1 MRSDD
6 SGMSADKSDAVD
18 RILSEGALGM
28 SAAARLLG
36 TFREGRPT
44 HPSTVAR
51 WHRDGVT
58 LADGRVIRLEAI
70 RVNGRL
76 VTSRGAIVRFIAA
89 QQTQQIADV
98 AARPD
103 ASTKR
108 NGGTIADDQL
118 REMGC

>member
-1 MRSDD
+1 MITDD
-6 SGMSADKSDAVD
+6 LNDDVNGFDAVN

-36 TFREGRPT
+36 TFRDGRPT

-70 RVNGRL
+70 RLNGRL
-76 VTSRGAIVRFIAA
+76 VTSRAAIVRFVAA
-89 QQTQQIADV
+89 QQH
-98 AARPD
+98 PD
-103 ASTKR
+103 QSAMRLLHHNHNSV
-108 NGGTIADDQL
+108 
-118 REMGC
+118 